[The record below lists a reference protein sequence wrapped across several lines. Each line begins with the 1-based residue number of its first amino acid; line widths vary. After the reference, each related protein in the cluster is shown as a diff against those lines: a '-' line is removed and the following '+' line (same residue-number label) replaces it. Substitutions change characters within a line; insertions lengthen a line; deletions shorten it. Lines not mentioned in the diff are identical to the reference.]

1 MLEISW
7 FYTCLS
13 KSAIIW
19 CTVPEIRSETDRIFC
34 HFGPFFVLLL
44 HNPKKHLRYHHFTQV
59 YQKSWSYAILFLRY
73 GTWWIGFL
81 FFILG
86 YVLPFYSLNN
96 WKKTKLKK
104 KKKKTTE
111 ISFYTCVPKIM
122 IMRSTVPETW
132 CTRTEVNTDGLDTL
146 MYLPCILRHIS
157 KTWQKVELYIFAM
170 ELGIER
176 LQDQQKSLNGTEEC

>member
-1 MLEISW
+1 MILHMCI
-7 FYTCLS
+7 
-13 KSAIIW
+13 KKHNHIW

-86 YVLPFYSLNN
+86 YILPFYSLNN

-104 KKKKTTE
+104 KRKKRLRYHFTHVYQKLW
-111 ISFYTCVPKIM
+111 SWDLQF
-122 IMRSTVPETW
+122 
-132 CTRTEVNTDGLDTL
+132 
-146 MYLPCILRHIS
+146 LRHGAQG
-157 KTWQKVELYIFAM
+157 QK
-170 ELGIER
+170 
-176 LQDQQKSLNGTEEC
+176 